1 MGSGVEK
8 TLAGVSSQAKAAI
21 LALLSL
27 AYLITRF
34 GCLGRELG
42 YEEGFFLAPGISLFH
57 SGHYRTY
64 WGELYPDFTPFQKP
78 PLTSLLLGLFSLLSF
93 DPVAGARLAPFLAG
107 WAVCVAPFILTG
119 SWVPSLLVL
128 ASPFLYGASSHMQ
141 TDPIGVVLGYT
152 ILCVGVTKKTQG
164 GPRGD
169 WALASGLV
177 ILWLTKFE
185 SAMIATACLAALIP
199 LIPRA
204 ERAKWIRVTAGASA
218 AGIVLLC
225 GVSALLATTT
235 GRSPVSAWADI
246 FGTTTRIVSETM
258 GRHMQASDGG
268 MSSRVALF
276 QYALNFRIP
285 QLLLCCWLPCALGLL
300 LVPRARREWRFFATM
315 AICFAIPLAAIFG
328 VAYPGDGYPRYF
340 LIVVPPSLLALGGI
354 LGHLSPRA
362 RLGATAAI
370 LAFALVSMAPDTLH
384 AMQSAGSSNAFR
396 GEHGTRLAAEI
407 ALGSTKPGD
416 LILAPEQEL
425 PYLAGRRV
433 LNIESFEP
441 YPAMH
446 QTALGY
452 APQLRAAIVRQ
463 DSPPSPI
470 LDRLLSDFAARGITR
485 TSADSFAVYVL
496 SRTGAP

>member
-1 MGSGVEK
+1 MEK
-8 TLAGVSSQAKAAI
+8 TLSGVSSQVKVAT
-21 LALLSL
+21 LVLLSL
-27 AYLITRF
+27 AYLITRY

-42 YEEGFFLAPGISLFH
+42 YEEGFFLAPGVSLFH

-78 PLTSLLLGLFSLLSF
+78 PLTLLLLGLFSLLSF
-93 DPVAGARLAPFLAG
+93 DPVAGARLVPFLVG

-119 SWVPSLLVL
+119 SWVPSVLVL

-141 TDPIGVVLGYT
+141 TDPVGVVLGYT
-152 ILCVGVTKKTQG
+152 ILCVGVMKKTQG
-164 GPRGD
+164 GEGGD

-185 SAMIATACLAALIP
+185 SALIATACLAALIP
-199 LIPRA
+199 LISRA
-204 ERAKWIRVTAGASA
+204 ERVKWVRVAAGASA
-218 AGIVLLC
+218 AGILLLC

-235 GRSPVSAWADI
+235 GRSPVAAWADI
-246 FGTTTRIVSETM
+246 FGTTTRIVSETV
-258 GRHMQASDGG
+258 GRHMQAPDGG

-276 QYALNFRIP
+276 HYAVNFRFP
-285 QLLLCCWLPCALGLL
+285 QLLACCWLPCALGLL
-300 LVPRARREWRFFATM
+300 LVSRARREWRVFAAM

-340 LIVVPPSLLALGGI
+340 LIVVPPSLFALGAI
-354 LGHLSPRA
+354 LADLSARA

-370 LAFALVSMAPDTLH
+370 LAFALVSMAPDTLR
-384 AMQSAGSSNAFR
+384 AMQSAGSPNAFR

-416 LILAPEQEL
+416 LILAPALEI

-433 LNIESFEP
+433 LNIQSFEP

-446 QTALGY
+446 QAALGY
-452 APQLRAAIVRQ
+452 APQVRAAIVRK

-470 LDRLLSDFAARGITR
+470 LDRLLADLAVRGGKR
-485 TSADSFAVYVL
+485 TPADSFAVYVL
-496 SRTGAP
+496 SGTAAP